1 MVHTMPKEER
11 INFRLGPD
19 LLRAIRSYAARYE
32 RSESDVIREAVWA
45 YLEAK
50 GHGPGKQKG
59 GKRRR

>member
-1 MVHTMPKEER
+1 MGKDER

-19 LLRAIRSYAARYE
+19 LLHALRTYAARYE

-45 YLEAK
+45 FLEAK
-50 GHGPGKQKG
+50 GHGPRKQKG